1 MSDLILKNVHL
12 LDPSEK
18 LDSLSDILISDGKI
32 KKISK
37 KIDNNNEKVID
48 CKNRLLV
55 PGLIDFHVHYRDPG
69 ETYKEDIKSGSIASA
84 KGGFTT
90 VVMMANTNPAID
102 SLDKLNDQ
110 KRTIELHSK
119 IRILQTSALTLG
131 RRGENLV
138 NIEELSESG
147 IVAFS
152 DDGDVVEDKELFI
165 EGLKRSNAKKFF
177 VLQHAEA
184 KSLIDDGSAN
194 DGPPAIRM
202 GLAARTRDAEISI
215 IKRDIQIAKENK
227 LKLYFQHISTKEGVE
242 IIRNAKKEGLEI
254 QSEVTPHHLF
264 LNENWVYGKKGDI
277 PGYLDLDSYDTNF
290 RVNPPIREEE
300 DRISLL
306 AGIKDGTI
314 DIIATDH
321 APHSEGDKLNTFDS
335 APAGING
342 AETALLTLLTIV
354 SKGELHINDVI
365 RTMSN
370 NPSKL
375 LNNLLG
381 INIGKIKENYQADLT
396 LIDRNK
402 KTKITEDFFSSK
414 SKNSPL
420 IGSEMIG
427 EIVMTMVG
435 GKIVYG

>member
-48 CKNRLLV
+48 GKNRLLV

-102 SLDKLNDQ
+102 SLDRLNDQ

-165 EGLKRSNAKKFF
+165 DCL
-177 VLQHAEA
+177 
-184 KSLIDDGSAN
+184 
-194 DGPPAIRM
+194 
-202 GLAARTRDAEISI
+202 
-215 IKRDIQIAKENK
+215 
-227 LKLYFQHISTKEGVE
+227 
-242 IIRNAKKEGLEI
+242 
-254 QSEVTPHHLF
+254 
-264 LNENWVYGKKGDI
+264 
-277 PGYLDLDSYDTNF
+277 
-290 RVNPPIREEE
+290 
-300 DRISLL
+300 
-306 AGIKDGTI
+306 
-314 DIIATDH
+314 
-321 APHSEGDKLNTFDS
+321 
-335 APAGING
+335 
-342 AETALLTLLTIV
+342 
-354 SKGELHINDVI
+354 
-365 RTMSN
+365 
-370 NPSKL
+370 
-375 LNNLLG
+375 
-381 INIGKIKENYQADLT
+381 
-396 LIDRNK
+396 
-402 KTKITEDFFSSK
+402 
-414 SKNSPL
+414 
-420 IGSEMIG
+420 
-427 EIVMTMVG
+427 
-435 GKIVYG
+435 